1 MMETEPTIMNLIK
14 NLDRRFCIAPMLD
27 WTDRHCR
34 YWLRLIFP
42 NALLYSEMV
51 TAPALMHGDQNK
63 LLAFDPFEKP
73 LALQLGGNEPQVMA
87 KCAKLAQE
95 YHYDEVNINIGCP
108 SDRVQSGLFGACL
121 MAKPQVVADCVVAM
135 RDAVDIPITIK
146 TRIGIDAME
155 GYTPLR
161 EFVSRIVAAGCRV
174 IIVHARKAWLQGLSP
189 KENREI
195 PPLQYDYVYRL
206 KQEFPEQQIV
216 INGGIRDSAAV
227 YEHLKYVDGTM
238 IGRAA
243 YLNPYA
249 LIDVNRTV
257 FGDPAMVPARIDLIE
272 KYLPYINRQLAQG
285 VYLKHMTRHM
295 LGLFKG
301 IPGAKQWR
309 RYLSEQAVKVGA
321 GPEVVVNALNQ
332 VRALQDNY
340 TGVEVK

>member
-1 MMETEPTIMNLIK
+1 M

-51 TAPALMHGDQNK
+51 TTPALIHGNQHK
-63 LLAFDPFEKP
+63 LLSFDPFEKP
-73 LALQLGGNEPQVMA
+73 LALQLGGNESKEMA
-87 KCAKLAQE
+87 KCAMLAQK
-95 YHYDEVNINIGCP
+95 YDYDEVNINVGCP

-121 MAKPQVVADCVVAM
+121 MAKPQVVADCVAAM
-135 RDAVDIPITIK
+135 RDAVDIPVTVK

-161 EFVSRIVAAGCRV
+161 EFVSRIVEAGCQV

-206 KQEFPEQQIV
+206 KQEFQQQQIIV
-216 INGGIRDSAAV
+216 NGGIQDSAAV
-227 YEHLKYVDGTM
+227 REHIKYVDGTM

-249 LIDVNRTV
+249 LVGVNKSVFNNRATIPVRADVV
-257 FGDPAMVPARIDLIE
+257 E
-272 KYLPYINRQLAQG
+272 KYLPYINQQLAQG
-285 VYLKHMTRHM
+285 VFLKHMTRHM

-301 IPGAKQWR
+301 MPGAKQWR
-309 RYLSEQAVKVGA
+309 RYLSEHAVKVGA
-321 GPEVVVNALNQ
+321 GSEVVIEALNQ
-332 VRALQDNY
+332 VKSLQDDY
-340 TGVEVK
+340 TGVDFK